1 VCLSGAAYEH
11 VRDRVKEPFVDLGE
25 KALKNIVRPVR
36 VYAVKSEGAGATQT
50 HAASTQEKSGMP
62 RLSIVVLPFANIG
75 GDPEQEYFVDGV
87 TESLTTDVS
96 RIAGSFVIARNTA
109 FAYKGKA
116 FDVKQIGRDLNV
128 RYALEGSV
136 QRRGD
141 RMRINVQL
149 IDTES
154 GGHLWAERF
163 DKPATDFFDM
173 QDEIVASL
181 ANQLDTQLIANEA
194 RRGAE
199 APNPDSMDFY
209 FQGMVWRHKGVNP
222 GNLERARGYFER
234 ALALDTNNLEALV
247 GMASVDTLVAALF
260 TADGRAARLVAAD
273 AALTKALS
281 LTPNNASAH
290 FWMGAVQLYSNRRA
304 EGIAEFK
311 RALALDPNYAHAH
324 AMIGIAKILDGRAE
338 ETESH
343 VLEALRFSPRDLL
356 AFVWFEFIALAK
368 LLLGSDEDAVAWY
381 RRSIEINRSYP
392 NAHLWLAS
400 ALELLGR
407 HDEARAEVQAGLALD
422 PKFTIRRVRVA
433 AQSDNPV
440 FLEQRER
447 MIEAM
452 RKAGAPEE

>member
-1 VCLSGAAYEH
+1 
-11 VRDRVKEPFVDLGE
+11 
-25 KALKNIVRPVR
+25 
-36 VYAVKSEGAGATQT
+36 
-50 HAASTQEKSGMP
+50 
-62 RLSIVVLPFANIG
+62 
-75 GDPEQEYFVDGV
+75 
-87 TESLTTDVS
+87 
-96 RIAGSFVIARNTA
+96 
-109 FAYKGKA
+109 
-116 FDVKQIGRDLNV
+116 
-128 RYALEGSV
+128 
-136 QRRGD
+136 
-141 RMRINVQL
+141 
-149 IDTES
+149 
-154 GGHLWAERF
+154 
-163 DKPATDFFDM
+163 
-173 QDEIVASL
+173 
-181 ANQLDTQLIANEA
+181 
-194 RRGAE
+194 
-199 APNPDSMDFY
+199 
-209 FQGMVWRHKGVNP
+209 
-222 GNLERARGYFER
+222 
-234 ALALDTNNLEALV
+234 
-247 GMASVDTLVAALF
+247 
-260 TADGRAARLVAAD
+260 
-273 AALTKALS
+273 
-281 LTPNNASAH
+281 
-290 FWMGAVQLYSNRRA
+290 MGAVQLYSNRRA

>member
-1 VCLSGAAYEH
+1 MEFEADVRPHPRLTRPPSDPAPAKQAPEATRIPPLNRAWSPSKAARPFTSPNRPRQPTSKPES
-11 VRDRVKEPFVDLGE
+11 DRLLGE
-25 KALKNIVRPVR
+25 KTLKNIARPVR
-36 VYAVKSEGAGATQT
+36 AYAIN
-50 HAASTQEKSGMP
+50 AASLDIAHVQRVPQPGEERRP
-62 RLSIVVLPFANIG
+62 RLSIVVLPLANLG

-154 GGHLWAERF
+154 GGHLWVERF

-273 AALTKALS
+273 AALTKS
-281 LTPNNASAH
+281 
-290 FWMGAVQLYSNRRA
+290 
-304 EGIAEFK
+304 
-311 RALALDPNYAHAH
+311 
-324 AMIGIAKILDGRAE
+324 
-338 ETESH
+338 
-343 VLEALRFSPRDLL
+343 
-356 AFVWFEFIALAK
+356 
-368 LLLGSDEDAVAWY
+368 AVAD
-381 RRSIEINRSYP
+381 
-392 NAHLWLAS
+392 A
-400 ALELLGR
+400 
-407 HDEARAEVQAGLALD
+407 
-422 PKFTIRRVRVA
+422 
-433 AQSDNPV
+433 
-440 FLEQRER
+440 
-447 MIEAM
+447 
-452 RKAGAPEE
+452 